1 MENRN
6 NYELQ
11 AELLKMAQQEMDE
24 LRYEVKKAEMTVCLY
39 QTVVLVAL
47 LVHLV
52 AEFLF

>member
-1 MENRN
+1 MEDMN

-11 AELLKMAQQEMDE
+11 AELLKLAQQEMDE
-24 LRYEVKKAEMTVCLY
+24 LRYEVEKAKRTICSY